1 MNEIMDRADED
12 EGVLAGPD
20 VQVNSFFLV
29 IFKFGVY
36 RESRDFWDF
45 MDLAKKWRD
54 QARGILGTLNSDCG
68 PIF

>member
-36 RESRDFWDF
+36 RESRIFE
-45 MDLAKKWRD
+45 
-54 QARGILGTLNSDCG
+54 ILW
-68 PIF
+68 I